1 MNSSEESND
10 IVPANPTVAPA
21 APVEAA
27 PAPASVEATAPIA
40 AARDSAAPEPAP
52 RIDSA
57 PAIAQAAATPPPSK
71 PAPEVKSDVQP
82 PSGAVIPFI
91 ASPRSEAPSAP
102 AAASGAFWRVVLDRR
117 VQFGALAAAL
127 ALVGVVA
134 VSSISYGNQ
143 QAHSLEAQAAEAQ
156 TIEDAVKTLKAR
168 IAVLESAR
176 RDEAADLRKAA
187 TELKTGV
194 AGSRDVSASLAQL
207 SARFDRLEH
216 DQDARIEKLGERIDH
231 DATTRNTD
239 AAAHSADIAARL
251 EKLEKKVAAPVVASL
266 ALPSVAPAAPPPKPP
281 TLTPAPAPTPTPIAP
296 VFGAGVS
303 RETTG
308 SISPAPA
315 PARPV
320 IRSWIVREV
329 HDGVAVVEG
338 PYGYREIGPGEY
350 LPGAGR
356 VERIERRGNDWQV
369 VTSQGMING
378 APVGNF

>member
-10 IVPANPTVAPA
+10 SVPVNAAAEPA

-27 PAPASVEATAPIA
+27 APPASAEATAPSVA
-40 AARDSAAPEPAP
+40 AKDPAPPESAA

-57 PAIAQAAATPPPSK
+57 PAIAQAGATPPPQK

-82 PSGAVIPFI
+82 PSGAIIPFV
-91 ASPRSEAPSAP
+91 APPRSEAPPASAP
-102 AAASGAFWRVVLDRR
+102 AGGALWRVASDRR
-117 VQFGALAAAL
+117 VQLGALAAAL
-127 ALVGVVA
+127 ALAGVIT

-156 TIEDAVKTLKAR
+156 TIEDAVRTLKAR
-168 IAVLESAR
+168 IATLEAAR
-176 RDEAADLRKAA
+176 RDEAVDLRKTA
-187 TELKTGV
+187 TELKSGV
-194 AGSRDVSASLAQL
+194 AGARDVSASLAQL
-207 SARFDRLEH
+207 SARFDRVEH

-231 DATTRNTD
+231 DATTRNTE
-239 AAAHSADIAARL
+239 AAAHNADIAARI

-266 ALPSVAPAAPPPKPP
+266 ALPPVAPAAPPPKPA
-281 TLTPAPAPTPTPIAP
+281 TPMPAAAPALTTP

-308 SISPAPA
+308 SILPA

-320 IRSWIVREV
+320 IRSWVVREV

-338 PYGYREIGPGEY
+338 PYGYREIEPGEY

-356 VERIERRGNDWQV
+356 VERIERHGNDWQV
-369 VTSQGMING
+369 VTSVGMING
-378 APVGNF
+378 APTGNF

>member
-10 IVPANPTVAPA
+10 SVPVNPAAEPT
-21 APVEAA
+21 APVEDAA
-27 PAPASVEATAPIA
+27 PPATSEATAPSA
-40 AARDSAAPEPAP
+40 AARDSAAPEPAA

-57 PAIAQAAATPPPSK
+57 PAIAQAGATPAPPK

-82 PSGAVIPFI
+82 PSGAVIPFV
-91 ASPRSEAPSAP
+91 APPRSEAPP
-102 AAASGAFWRVVLDRR
+102 ASTPTGGAFWRVALDRR
-117 VQFGALAAAL
+117 VQLGAVAAAL
-127 ALVGVVA
+127 ALAGVIT

-143 QAHSLEAQAAEAQ
+143 QAHSLEAQTAEAQ
-156 TIEDAVKTLKAR
+156 NIEDAVKTLKAR
-168 IAVLESAR
+168 IGALEGAR
-176 RDEAADLRKAA
+176 RDEAADLRRTA
-187 TELKTGV
+187 TELKSGV
-194 AGSRDVSASLAQL
+194 AGARDASATLAQL

-239 AAAHSADIAARL
+239 AAAHNADIAARL
-251 EKLEKKVAAPVVASL
+251 EKLEKKVAAPIVASL
-266 ALPSVAPAAPPPKPP
+266 ALPPVAPAAPPPKPP
-281 TLTPAPAPTPTPIAP
+281 TPTPAPALTAP

-303 RETTG
+303 KETTG
-308 SISPAPA
+308 SILPAPV
-315 PARPV
+315 RPV

-338 PYGYREIGPGEY
+338 PYGYREIEPGEY

-356 VERIERRGNDWQV
+356 VERIERHGNDWQV

>member
-1 MNSSEESND
+1 M
-10 IVPANPTVAPA
+10 
-21 APVEAA
+21 
-27 PAPASVEATAPIA
+27 
-40 AARDSAAPEPAP
+40 DSAAPEAAP

-57 PAIAQAAATPPPSK
+57 PAIAQAGATPPPSK

-91 ASPRSEAPSAP
+91 APPRSEAPPSP
-102 AAASGAFWRVVLDRR
+102 AAASGAFWRLALDRR
-117 VQFGALAAAL
+117 VQLGGLAAAL
-127 ALVGVVA
+127 ALAGVVT

-156 TIEDAVKTLKAR
+156 TIEDAVRTLKAR
-168 IAVLESAR
+168 IAVLETAR

-194 AGSRDVSASLAQL
+194 AGARDASASLAQL

-216 DQDARIEKLGERIDH
+216 DQDTRIEKLGERIDH
-231 DATTRNTD
+231 DATVRNTD
-239 AAAHSADIAARL
+239 AAAHNADVAARL
-251 EKLEKKVAAPVVASL
+251 EKLEKKAAAPVVASL
-266 ALPSVAPAAPPPKPP
+266 ALPPVAPAAPPPKPP
-281 TLTPAPAPTPTPIAP
+281 TLTPPPAPAPIAP

-303 RETTG
+303 KETTG
-308 SISPAPA
+308 SIAPA
-315 PARPV
+315 PVRPV

-356 VERIERRGNDWQV
+356 VERIERHGADWQV
-369 VTSQGMING
+369 VTSAGTISG